1 MSYPELSRVLNFFE
15 EISKIPRASGNEAG
29 ICAYLTN
36 FAKAR
41 DLEYSVDH
49 AGNVLIKKPASGR
62 DSAPVIL
69 QGHMD
74 MVAEK
79 NASSSH
85 DFERDPIELIYDGDI
100 LHANGTTLGADNGIG
115 MAMALAVL
123 DSDEL
128 KHPPLECV
136 FTISEEIGLIGAGE
150 FDFAAL
156 DGRRYLNLDCEGE
169 GIATV
174 ACAGGVRCDTEYPVP
189 ADVPEISGRNFKI
202 TLDGLAGGHSGEDIN
217 KRRANAHLVLTE
229 LISNAIAAVADAGA
243 SASLVSFEGG
253 SKDNAIPR
261 SATAVV
267 RTDDSETF
275 LNTLNEAADERMQY
289 YLCDADMLCRMSVN
303 AVPSEGKVIGNSLLD
318 LLKALPNGVLEME
331 PEIPGCVRTSAN
343 LAIVDASDKGIAVT
357 LSCRSSDDTELDEVI
372 GKVDDVAKSF
382 GGTMNTRGRYP
393 GWARKDES
401 EVRPVYADA
410 VRTVLGK
417 EAEFISIHAGLECG
431 IVARKVPDMD
441 MISFGPIIKDMHSP
455 EECVVLSSV
464 DRFAKIVCYMMENM

>member
-1 MSYPELSRVLNFFE
+1 MSYPEFSSVMRFFE

-29 ICAYLTN
+29 VAAYLTD
-36 FAKAR
+36 FAKSR
-41 DLEYSVDH
+41 GLEYSVDH
-49 AGNVLIKKPASGR
+49 AGNVLIKKPANGM

-74 MVAEK
+74 IVAEK

-123 DSDEL
+123 DSAEL

-150 FDFAAL
+150 FDFASL
-156 DGRRYLNLDCEGE
+156 KGRRYLNLDCEGE

-174 ACAGGVRCDTEYPVP
+174 ACAGGVRCDTEYPAP
-189 ADVPEISGRNFKI
+189 TDVPEITGRDFKI

-217 KRRANAHLVLTE
+217 KRRTNALLMLAE
-229 LISNAIAAVADAGA
+229 LIAKAVAAVTDAGA

-261 SATAVV
+261 SATAVI
-267 RTDDSETF
+267 RTDDGETF
-275 LNTLNEAADERMQY
+275 LNALNEAADERMQY
-289 YLCDADMLCRMSVN
+289 LCDSDMLCRMSVN
-303 AVPSEGKVIGNSLLD
+303 AVPSEGKAIGNSLLD
-318 LLKALPNGVLEME
+318 LLTALPNGVLRME

-343 LAIVDASDKGIAVT
+343 VAIVNASDKGITVT
-357 LSCRSSDDTELDEVI
+357 LSCRSSDDSELDGVI
-372 GKVDDVAKSF
+372 DTVGKVAVQFD
-382 GGTMNTRGRYP
+382 GTMTTRGRYP

-401 EVRPVYADA
+401 EVRPIYADA
-410 VRTVLGK
+410 VSKVLGK

-464 DRFAKIVCYMMENM
+464 DRFVQIVCYMLENM